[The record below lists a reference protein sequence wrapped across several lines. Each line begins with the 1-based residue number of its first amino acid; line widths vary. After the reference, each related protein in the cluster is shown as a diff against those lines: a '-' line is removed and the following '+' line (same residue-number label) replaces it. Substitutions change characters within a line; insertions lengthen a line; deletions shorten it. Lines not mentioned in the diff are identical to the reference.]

1 MFQHN
6 LGGKKM
12 LDVKEKQDTINFYK
26 ADPNLQRLLKDS
38 LPNHFFEWADGV
50 LKSYGS
56 LCTDAIDKRAVHTDR
71 EGEPRLIRYDKMGNE
86 VSHVWLNEGYKNSV
100 KETYNT
106 GIVGFVHKDIP
117 SLGHKG
123 NYVYSYALKY
133 LLSHSEPGLACPV
146 TLTKATA
153 YLIDHYASAELKE
166 KFLPHV
172 VSTGDVELYEGATF
186 LTERQGGSDVGA
198 NEVEAVWKD
207 EAYSITG
214 EKYFASNAGA
224 CGVAMVLARVKG
236 AAEGTK
242 GLSLFLVP
250 WEENRAAGKLRI
262 RRLKDKLGVRAV
274 PSAEIEFENA
284 AGYLVGDENK
294 GFYYM
299 IEALNLSRVSNAVA
313 SLGIMRR
320 AYLEARIYVTERDA
334 FGKALVDYPMIQTT
348 LSKMAAKQEVEMNAM
363 FRVIKLMDKVMGLDT
378 KDTVTDK
385 EKALFR
391 LYVAVM
397 KKETA
402 EQAVHFAHEAIE
414 LHGGNGYI
422 EDFVTPR
429 LLRDA
434 QVLTVWEGTA
444 NILGLEVLRLI
455 EKYEIEKI
463 FAEEMAERLT
473 KATAGDKLEK
483 KIASWID
490 VVIDEVENLVER
502 VDGIKK
508 LSNELQTYYAKDIA
522 KRITEIYE
530 SVAAIE
536 EAAKDSRQA
545 AVAEVY
551 LKNVWGDCSLEEKPV
566 ELRRFREIVR

>member
-1 MFQHN
+1 
-6 LGGKKM
+6 M

-38 LPNHFFEWADGV
+38 LPNYFFEWADGV

-56 LCTDAIDKRAVHTDR
+56 LCADAIDKRAVHTDR

-86 VSHVWLNEGYKNSV
+86 VSHVWLNEGYKKSV

-117 SLGHKG
+117 NLGHKG

-153 YLIDHYASAELKE
+153 YLLDHYASAELKE
-166 KFLPHV
+166 KYLPHV

-198 NEVEAVWKD
+198 NEVEAVKKD
-207 EAYSITG
+207 GAYSITG

-284 AGYLVGDENK
+284 TGYLVGEENK

-313 SLGIMRR
+313 SLGIMHR
-320 AYLEARIYVTERDA
+320 AYLEARNYVTERDA

-363 FRVIKLMDKVMGLDT
+363 FRVIELMDKVMGLDT
-378 KDTVTDK
+378 KDTATDE
-385 EKALFR
+385 EKMLFR

-455 EKYEIEKI
+455 EKYEIEKL
-463 FAEEMAERLT
+463 FAEEMAGRLT

-483 KIASWID
+483 KIAFWIN

-522 KRITEIYE
+522 KRIAEIYE

-551 LKNVWGDCSLEEKPV
+551 LKNVWGDGSLEEEPV
-566 ELRRFREIVR
+566 ELKRFREIVR